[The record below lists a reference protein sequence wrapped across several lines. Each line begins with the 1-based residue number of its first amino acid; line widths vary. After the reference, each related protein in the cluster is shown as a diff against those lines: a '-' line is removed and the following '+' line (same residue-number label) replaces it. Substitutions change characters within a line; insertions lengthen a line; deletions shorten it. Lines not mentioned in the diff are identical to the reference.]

1 MTTIV
6 SYETIAG
13 TTVTIETDGRA
24 YINAEH
30 APATAT
36 ELRDLALLLLATAD
50 EVDAGDRR

>member
-1 MTTIV
+1 MTAIV

-13 TTVTIETDGRA
+13 TTVTIEADGRA

-36 ELRDLALLLLATAD
+36 ELRQLAMLLLATAD
-50 EVDAGDRR
+50 EVDA

>member
-6 SYETIAG
+6 SHETIAG

-36 ELRDLALLLLATAD
+36 ELRQLAMLLLATAD
-50 EVDAGDRR
+50 EVDGGDRR

>member
-13 TTVTIETDGRA
+13 TTVTIEADGRA
-24 YINAEH
+24 YVNAEH

-36 ELRDLALLLLATAD
+36 ALPQLALQHAAAD
-50 EVDAGDRR
+50 NLYA